1 MKSSVKLIMVLF
13 CAFAVSAYAFASGI
27 DGKQQCVQEQASFAG
42 RAEMAGDGSETIA
55 VENNDAQECI
65 GEKDLAKY
73 MRDSLE
79 AVAARCAE
87 SKKAAYM
94 AGKLLGVNDSIPGWE
109 GYPVELWEYYTG
121 VDIKAGVKKRGL
133 VYMLNPDAEKMAKW
147 IINAVYDVRGE
158 VRYDDIEKVRKFITW
173 QSGTQFPVSG
183 VVYEDM
189 YVAGDYYPYLFK
201 DGVTVYVAD
210 EARWKS
216 ETAHPTDE
224 QLEFYLRM
232 TNNDLKD
239 YTGRYARICSTN
251 REMYYKAGGK
261 DEVGF
266 SDDGKRSVSWLD
278 TVKRLYKEA
287 WNSERN
293 FLIYAWAFSNL
304 E

>member
-1 MKSSVKLIMVLF
+1 MKSTVKLIIVLF
-13 CAFAVSAYAFASGI
+13 CTFAAGVSVSAAGINDKFYA
-27 DGKQQCVQEQASFAG
+27 QEQAASAQQKG
-42 RAEMAGDGSETIA
+42 IAEDGEGTIA
-55 VENNDAQECI
+55 VENQESV

-79 AVAARCAE
+79 VVAARCAE

-94 AGKLLGVNDSIPGWE
+94 AGKLLGVNEKVPGWE

-121 VDIKAGVKKRGL
+121 VDIKEGVKKRGL
-133 VYMLNPDAEKMAKW
+133 VYMLNPDAVKMAKW

-158 VRYDDIEKVRKFITW
+158 VRYEDIEKVRKFITW

-201 DGVTVYVAD
+201 DGVTVYVSD
-210 EARWKS
+210 EAKWKS

-232 TNNDLKD
+232 QNSDLKD

-266 SDDGKRSVSWLD
+266 SDDGKRSVAWLD

-293 FLIYAWAFSNL
+293 FLIYAWALSNL